1 MHDGSISI
9 ITTPSHD
16 VGQKAEV
23 MLGQKAKVILGQMQA
38 ETVGDIKTTV
48 EMLSIAE
55 ADANHAHATLMTV
68 SKQVADNPCA
78 AASLALMQRLQE
90 FSGSTDQR
98 QQKRNQLRRSLA
110 NSALERQQAVEEIE
124 KQKTAAMYQDCETI

>member
-16 VGQKAEV
+16 VGQKAKV
-23 MLGQKAKVILGQMQA
+23 MLGQMQA
-38 ETVGDIKTTV
+38 ETVADIKTTG
-48 EMLSIAE
+48 EILSIAE
-55 ADANHAHATLMTV
+55 ADANHAHATFMTV
-68 SKQVADNPCA
+68 TKQVAENPCA

-90 FSGSTDQR
+90 LSRTTDQR
-98 QQKRNQLRRSLA
+98 QQERNQRRRSLA
-110 NSALERQQAVEEIE
+110 NSALEQQQAVDEIE